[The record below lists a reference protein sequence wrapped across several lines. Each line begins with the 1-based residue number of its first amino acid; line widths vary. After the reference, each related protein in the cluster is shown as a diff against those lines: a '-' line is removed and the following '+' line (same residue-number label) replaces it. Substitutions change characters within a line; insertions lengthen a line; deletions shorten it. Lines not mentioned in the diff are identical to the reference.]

1 MACLDSN
8 MSTVNSGINVDARLC
23 AILQNDF
30 CNERDTTF
38 IITCEIN
45 YIVHLL
51 LITEITGIDWLGTT
65 FGGVHAYLL

>member
-30 CNERDTTF
+30 CKDDSA
-38 IITCEIN
+38 
-45 YIVHLL
+45 HQ
-51 LITEITGIDWLGTT
+51 LIEYLGLIDCYARNRL
-65 FGGVHAYLL
+65 GGVATFNTLYGLHAIIQF